1 MFFLDI
7 HGGGRLQ
14 DVVQQDKMRRVEE
27 PCAPVVGGAVQL
39 IGDFV
44 RHQPEKMDIL

>member
-7 HGGGRLQ
+7 HGGGRFQ
-14 DVVQQDKMRRVEE
+14 DIVQQDEMGRIEE
-27 PCAPVVGGAVQL
+27 PCAPVIRGAVQL

-44 RHQPEKMDIL
+44 CHQPEKMDIL